1 MRLGRRPSVQVEGQ
15 ISPSLAARLGYVAV
29 FGAVGASI
37 PYLSVYYGS
46 LGLGLDAVGL
56 LSSLAACIGLVGS
69 PLWGVVADRLA
80 GSRLVMPGAAILGA
94 AAATALALVRGPI
107 PVVAAVAVMS
117 LAMAGLIPILD
128 ARALETVRGD
138 RDRYSQLRVWG
149 SASFIVVVWLTGA
162 LVERAGIASMFAIY
176 VPALQAIAVVT
187 VPLRGEAAIAPPLPR
202 LTGIGLVLRQ
212 PPLAR
217 FLVAALI
224 VWSASTAI
232 NWFFSL
238 HLLAIGAPGE
248 VVGAAWAL
256 GALVEIPIM
265 WAYPAIASRVG
276 TERLLVAGAV
286 ALALRAA
293 TISFVDDPLLV
304 TLTMALHGIGFALM
318 LVGGVTY
325 VARHAPPAAAATAQG
340 ILSATVFGLA
350 LVIGPGL
357 GGLAAGAWGLPT
369 MFVLAT
375 LIGSVA
381 VVAMVLAMSRRR
393 VPVEAVS

>member
-69 PLWGVVADRLA
+69 PLWGVIADRLA

-176 VPALQAIAVVT
+176 VPA
-187 VPLRGEAAIAPPLPR
+187 
-202 LTGIGLVLRQ
+202 
-212 PPLAR
+212 PLAR

-265 WAYPAIASRVG
+265 WAYPALASRVG

-325 VARHAPPAAAATAQG
+325 VARHAPPATAATAQG

-381 VVAMVLAMSRRR
+381 LVAMVLALS
-393 VPVEAVS
+393 PAAGPP

>member
-1 MRLGRRPSVQVEGQ
+1 MSLGRQPGVRVEGQ
-15 ISPSLAARLGYVAV
+15 ISPTLAARLAYVAV

-176 VPALQAIAVVT
+176 VPALLASAVVT

-212 PPLAR
+212 PPLA
-217 FLVAALI
+217 
-224 VWSASTAI
+224 
-232 NWFFSL
+232 
-238 HLLAIGAPGE
+238 
-248 VVGAAWAL
+248 GAAWAL

-265 WAYPAIASRVG
+265 WAYPALASRMG

-325 VARHAPPAAAATAQG
+325 VARHAPPATAATAQG

-375 LIGSVA
+375 LIGSAA
-381 VVAMVLAMSRRR
+381 VVAMALAVSRRR